1 MEVIV
6 RPLRKEDLPDADRIM
21 RLAFGTFM
29 QMPEPEK
36 FGEGAD
42 HVRTRWI
49 ADPNAVFA
57 AEVDGKLVGSN
68 FATKWGSFGF
78 FGPLTVHPDFW
89 DKGVAKRLLEPTM
102 DLFSKWG
109 ISHSALFTFAHSP
122 KHLGLYQHFGFWP
135 RYLTPI
141 MSKTVQTSTDSGE
154 WSKFSDVPE
163 TEKDHYLA
171 KCRDLTG
178 SVYEGLDLEREIL
191 AVRNQKL
198 GDTVMLWHGNALT
211 GFAVCHCGPGTEAG
225 NETCYI
231 KFATTGKGPEAGDAF
246 DGLLKAC
253 AQYARTGGMKDVL
266 AGVNA
271 GCHDAYQRMI
281 AGGFRTDFV
290 GVLMLNPN
298 LPAFDT
304 LDSYVICDL
313 R

>member
-1 MEVIV
+1 MEVII

-29 QMPEPEK
+29 QMQEPER
-36 FGEGAD
+36 FAEGAD
-42 HVRTRWI
+42 HVKTRWI

-57 AEVDGKLVGSN
+57 AEVDGNVVGSN

-89 DKGVAKRLLEPTM
+89 DKGIAKRLLDRTM
-102 DLFSKWG
+102 NLFTKWG
-109 ISHSALFTFAHSP
+109 VSHRALFTLPHSP

-141 MSKTVQTSTDSGE
+141 MSKTVQTTTGTGE

-163 TEKDHYLA
+163 TEKGKYLT
-171 KCRDLTG
+171 KCRDLAG
-178 SVYEGLDLEREIL
+178 SVYKGLDLDREIM

-198 GDTVMLWHGNALT
+198 GDTLMLWDDDALT
-211 GFAVCHCGPGTEAG
+211 GFAVCQCGPGTEAG
-225 NETCYI
+225 NETCYM
-231 KFATTGKGPEAGDAF
+231 KFATTGKGPKAGDAF

-253 AQYARTGGMKDVL
+253 EQYARTSGMKDVL
-266 AGVNA
+266 AGVNT
-271 GCHDAYQRMI
+271 GCHDAYQRII
-281 AGGFRTDFV
+281 AGGFRSDFV

-298 LPAFDT
+298 QPAFDNP
-304 LDSYVICDL
+304 DSYVICDL